1 MRHRRIVGTGGRL
14 LVAWQIGDGGVYP
27 LRMAISDAYLSE
39 FSEPLG
45 YLDFAAVGPPSRRVR
60 TAVSDAY
67 LRASEPDGPVGP
79 SLLGTYEAALG
90 SYGRFLG
97 VAPELV
103 TVVPNTSTALF
114 HVAFGLAP
122 FGGNIVVPA
131 HEFPTNLYP
140 WLRAAGMGGPE
151 VRMVEIPDRRV
162 TAGALSEAV
171 DDETRAIA
179 VSAVDYLSGFRP
191 DLDMLRELADDALL
205 VVDAAQGLGA
215 VDLSLARA
223 DVIATT
229 GLKWLR
235 AGFGTGLMA
244 VSPRS
249 IEMLHSTLTGWW
261 GVEDSFDWDEL
272 PPHRARD
279 DAERFHDGGPPF
291 FAALALEAAL
301 ELIETEGIAAIHF
314 AVMEA
319 AKAAEEVVRDA
330 GAIVLDPWDDDAE
343 RSGIL
348 SFRMPLEPP
357 AATAQRLGAA
367 EVIVSQRGDWIR
379 LAPHATTDL
388 AVLDVLAEVLD
399 STE

>member
-1 MRHRRIVGTGGRL
+1 M
-14 LVAWQIGDGGVYP
+14 
-27 LRMAISDAYLSE
+27 
-39 FSEPLG
+39 LG
-45 YLDFAAVGPPSRRVR
+45 A
-60 TAVSDAY
+60 
-67 LRASEPDGPVGP
+67 
-79 SLLGTYEAALG
+79 YEAALG
-90 SYGRFLG
+90 TYGRFLG

-151 VRMVEIPDRRV
+151 VRMVDIPDRRV

-179 VSAVDYLSGFRP
+179 VSAVDYLSGFKP
-191 DLDMLRELADDALL
+191 DLDSLRELADDALL
-205 VVDAAQGLGA
+205 VVDAAQGLGGVPLA
-215 VDLSLARA
+215 LSGA

-244 VSPRS
+244 VSSRS

-272 PPHRARD
+272 PPHPARE

-291 FAALALEAAL
+291 FAAFALEAAV
-301 ELIETEGIAAIHF
+301 ELVESEGMGAIGD
-314 AVMEA
+314 AVMENV
-319 AKAAEEVVRDA
+319 KSLENVVRAA
-330 GAIVLDPWDDDAE
+330 GGDVLDPWDTDRE
-343 RSGIL
+343 RAGIL
-348 SFRMPLEPP
+348 SFRMPEEP
-357 AATAQRLGAA
+357 AATTAQRLDDA
-367 EVIVSQRGDWIR
+367 ELVASKRGEWIR

-399 STE
+399 TIE

>member
-1 MRHRRIVGTGGRL
+1 
-14 LVAWQIGDGGVYP
+14 
-27 LRMAISDAYLSE
+27 MAVSDSYLNE

-60 TAVSDAY
+60 SAVADAY
-67 LRASEPDGPVGP
+67 VRASEPDGRLGP
-79 SLLGTYEAALG
+79 SMLGAYEAALG
-90 SYGRFLG
+90 TYGRFLG
-97 VAPELV
+97 VAPELI
-103 TVVPNTSTALF
+103 TAVPNTSTALF

-191 DLDMLRELADDALL
+191 DLSSLRELADDALL

-215 VDLSLARA
+215 VELSLAGA

-235 AGFGTGLMA
+235 AGFGTGLIA
-244 VSPRS
+244 VSRRT

-261 GVEDSFDWDEL
+261 GVEEAFDWDVL
-272 PPHRARD
+272 PPHPARG
-279 DAERFHDGGPPF
+279 DAERFHGGGPAF
-291 FAALALEAAL
+291 FAAFALEAAI
-301 ELIETEGIAAIHF
+301 ELVMAEGLANIDD
-314 AVMEA
+314 AVMENVRA
-319 AKAAEEVVRDA
+319 IEEVIRSA
-330 GAIVLDPWDDDAE
+330 GGEILDPWDDEDE

-348 SFRMPLEPP
+348 SFHLPDEP
-357 AATAQRLGAA
+357 AALTAQRLDDAD
-367 EVIVSQRGDWIR
+367 ITVSPRGDWVR
-379 LAPHATTDL
+379 VAPHASTDP
-388 AVLDVLAEVLD
+388 AVADVLAEVFD
-399 STE
+399 AAAS

>member
-1 MRHRRIVGTGGRL
+1 
-14 LVAWQIGDGGVYP
+14 
-27 LRMAISDAYLSE
+27 MAVSDTYLNE

-60 TAVSDAY
+60 AAVADAY
-67 LRASEPDGPVGP
+67 ARASEPDSPVGP
-79 SLLGTYEAALG
+79 SLLGAYEAALG
-90 SYGRFLG
+90 TYGRFLG

-191 DLDMLRELADDALL
+191 DLGLLRELADDALL
-205 VVDAAQGLGA
+205 VVDVAQGLGGI
-215 VDLSLARA
+215 DLALGRA
-223 DVIATT
+223 DVVATT

-244 VSPRS
+244 VSSRS

-272 PPHRARD
+272 PPHAARG

-291 FAALALEAAL
+291 FAALALEAAID
-301 ELIETEGIAAIHF
+301 LIESEGIATIHD
-314 AVMEA
+314 AVMENV
-319 AKAAEEVVRDA
+319 KAIEEVVRSSGGQILA
-330 GAIVLDPWDDDAE
+330 PWDDDTE
-343 RSGIL
+343 RAGIL
-348 SFRMPLEPP
+348 SFQMPTEP
-357 AATAQRLGAA
+357 AAVTAQRLDAA
-367 EVIVSQRGDWIR
+367 EVIVSQRGDWVR

-399 STE
+399 TAD